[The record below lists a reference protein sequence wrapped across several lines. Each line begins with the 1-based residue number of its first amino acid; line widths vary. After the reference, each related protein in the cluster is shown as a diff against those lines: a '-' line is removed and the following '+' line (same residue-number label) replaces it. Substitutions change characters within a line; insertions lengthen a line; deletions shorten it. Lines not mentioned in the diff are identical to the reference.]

1 VGALNSKT
9 KRLFENCPCTI
20 KKILIFHH
28 RSKSRISQIIVRYVY
43 SNDTSPFLSNLET
56 KIIGAKIR
64 ISQIIVRYVY
74 SNDTSPFLSN
84 LETKI
89 IGAKIRISQIIVRFF
104 KLK

>member
-28 RSKSRISQIIVRYVY
+28 SRISQIIVRYVY

-89 IGAKIRISQIIVRFF
+89 IGAKIRNSQIIVRFF